1 LPNRRLPRPKTLT
14 DWSAAAL
21 VAAALFALPFATL
34 GALQDGRIGWI
45 AGVVAA
51 AIVLIV
57 HAWRSSSPL
66 VVLGAVIAVGL
77 AWVAFYAVILL
88 GNTCGGG
95 SAARW
100 VEWPGALVIAFA
112 LGALG
117 VRGGGLRILWVTPLA
132 LVAAAAWILLAAQL
146 VPGGAGGCFE

>member
-1 LPNRRLPRPKTLT
+1 
-14 DWSAAAL
+14 

-34 GALQDGRIGWI
+34 GALQDGRIGWL
-45 AGVVAA
+45 AGIGAA
-51 AIVLIV
+51 AAVLVV
-57 HAWRSSSPL
+57 HAWRTSSPL

-77 AWVAFYAVILL
+77 GWVAFYAVILL

-95 SAARW
+95 SASRW

-117 VRGGGLRILWVTPLA
+117 VRGGLRILWVTPLA
-132 LVAAAAWILLAAQL
+132 LVAAAAWILLAAHV

>member
-1 LPNRRLPRPKTLT
+1 
-14 DWSAAAL
+14 

-117 VRGGGLRILWVTPLA
+117 VRGGLRILWVTPLA